1 MKSTKLKKTVSKVSA
16 PERGPLPDLLSSS
29 EFERMVQR
37 ERELADR
44 HHHGFA
50 VVVFVEHGQK
60 AAARET
66 LATLLLERI
75 RFCDFVGRL
84 DGERLAA
91 LLPCTSGA
99 QAWVLADDILKKLAL
114 AGLSFDCKVL
124 SYPSSQEAVDV
135 PRACDKDDFD
145 DTPPED
151 SNDSRPSRT
160 EKRETAPSSQTTPLS
175 MSHIRDAAGVR
186 PVSSMDEELVISLS
200 KRKRLLDIV
209 VAGGMLFA
217 LAPLF
222 AVVALLIKLTS
233 PGPVVFKQMRAGKG
247 GRPFAFYKFRSMYI
261 DAEARKAALRGQN
274 EVDGPIFK
282 MKNDPR
288 ITPVGRTLRKWSI
301 DELPQL
307 WNVLNGDMTLVG
319 PRPPTLDEVAS
330 YEPWQR
336 RRLSLTG
343 GLTCI
348 WQVSGRSQIGFE
360 DWMRMDSRYAR
371 HRSLRMDLKILC
383 QTAGAVLARRGA
395 Y

>member
-1 MKSTKLKKTVSKVSA
+1 LKSTKVKQTAPKIGA
-16 PERGPLPDLLSSS
+16 PERGALPDLLSSS

-60 AAARET
+60 AAAQGT

-99 QAWVLADDILKKLAL
+99 QAWVLADDILKKLAH
-114 AGLSFDCKVL
+114 AGLKFDCKVL
-124 SYPSSQEAVDV
+124 SYPSAQEARDV
-135 PRACDKDDFD
+135 PRTRKDDD
-145 DTPPED
+145 EGGTPPED
-151 SNDSRPSRT
+151 SNDSRPSRP
-160 EKRETAPSSQTTPLS
+160 EKREAAPTSETTALS

-186 PVSSMDEELVISLS
+186 PVSSLDPELVIPLS
-200 KRKRLLDIV
+200 KRKRALDIV
-209 VAGGMLFA
+209 VAGGMLVA
-217 LAPLF
+217 LSPLF
-222 AVVALLIKLTS
+222 AVVAALIKLTS
-233 PGPVVFKQMRAGKG
+233 PGPVIFKQMRAGKG
-247 GRPFAFYKFRSMYI
+247 GRPFAFYKFRSMYL

-319 PRPPTLDEVAS
+319 PRPPTLDEVES

-371 HRSLRMDLKILC
+371 HRSLRMDLKILA

>member
-1 MKSTKLKKTVSKVSA
+1 MKSTKRKKKQVLAKA
-16 PERGPLPDLLSSS
+16 PAPARTAFPELLSSS

-50 VVVFVEHGQK
+50 VVVFVEHGQD
-60 AAARET
+60 ASAREK
-66 LATLLLERI
+66 LAELLLERI

-99 QAWVLADDILKKLAL
+99 QAWVLADDLLKKLAE
-114 AGLSFDCKVL
+114 AGLRFDCKVL
-124 SYPSSQEAVDV
+124 SYPSS
-135 PRACDKDDFD
+135 RAAKEVARKRDDD
-145 DTPPED
+145 SDETPPDEPKGPRR
-151 SNDSRPSRT
+151 S
-160 EKRETAPSSQTTPLS
+160 EAPTDAAALS
-175 MSHIRDAAGVR
+175 MSQIRDAAGLR
-186 PVSSMDEELVISLS
+186 PVESLDDELIIPLAAW
-200 KRKRLLDIV
+200 KRTLDVV
-209 VAGGMLFA
+209 VAGVLLVA
-217 LAPLF
+217 LLPLF
-222 AVVALLIKLTS
+222 AVVAALVKLTS
-233 PGPVVFKQMRAGKG
+233 PGPVIFKQMRAGAG
-247 GRPFAFYKFRSMYI
+247 GRPFPFYKFRSMYL
-261 DAEARKAALRGQN
+261 DAEERKKALMSQN
-274 EVDGPIFK
+274 ECDGPVFK

-288 ITPVGRTLRKWSI
+288 ITPVGRFLRKWSI

-307 WNVLNGDMTLVG
+307 WNVLAGDMTLVG
-319 PRPPTLDEVAS
+319 PRPPTLDEVEK

-336 RRLSLTG
+336 RRLSITG

-348 WQVSGRSQIGFE
+348 WQVSGRSQVGFE

-371 HRSLRMDLKILC
+371 HRSWRMDLKILW